1 MEIVKRHLVF
11 IWKQNGPD
19 SYQEMEEV
27 LETQERLF
35 FYKEGNGIVQITKEK
50 FDSSEKDTLEKLGI

>member
-35 FYKEGNGIVQITKEK
+35 FYKEGNEIVQITKEK
-50 FDSSEKDTLEKLGI
+50 FDSSEKDTLEKLGV

>member
-1 MEIVKRHLVF
+1 MTGVQTCALP

-35 FYKEGNGIVQITKEK
+35 FYKEGNEIVQITKEK

>member
-35 FYKEGNGIVQITKEK
+35 FYKEGNGIVQITKEE
-50 FDSSEKDTLEKLGI
+50 FDSSEKDTLEKLGV

>member
-35 FYKEGNGIVQITKEK
+35 FYKEGNEIVQITKEE
-50 FDSSEKDTLEKLGI
+50 FDSSEKDTLEKLGV

>member
-1 MEIVKRHLVF
+1 
-11 IWKQNGPD
+11 
-19 SYQEMEEV
+19 MEEV

-50 FDSSEKDTLEKLGI
+50 FDSSEKDTLEKLGM